1 MPVHDMLPGRMKIM
15 RRPSTRTLVE
25 ALCVAAILVFVGCQG
40 NTDGGSAASP
50 DFRDDVFVGDES
62 STGSIRVVLND
73 SQIQV
78 GDTTGFKVYVADA
91 KGEPLPFVRVVCDSE
106 QGIALIEPTT
116 GYELTNG
123 EGVMSGRIGCAAPGS
138 FQMVCRLSIGANRRQ
153 FVSVACTGDIPSGFA
168 GFPGSGGGGL
178 GGGTQT
184 GDNGEIRITNAGF
197 DDDGTFDN
205 TSVPS
210 DASVDIT
217 QTADCDAVATTNDIE
232 PFYDTYT
239 VLQVENNLEERVTLL
254 YVECSVTG
262 VDGTSNTADC
272 GTIGLTRSSDVVLE
286 ANSDSKIL
294 QVPVF
299 KAYNGGKWV
308 GSPTNGTGTQIT
320 KAGLYTVSFKLYYQK
335 ASDEG
340 EDLGEGDNL
349 PYISASATAAMGNY
363 NRCPAS

>member
-1 MPVHDMLPGRMKIM
+1 MLPKGMKIM
-15 RRPSTRTLVE
+15 RSSNMRTLIE
-25 ALCVAAILVFVGCQG
+25 ALCVVGLLAFVGCQG

-50 DFRDDVFVGDES
+50 DYSDDVFTGDES
-62 STGSIRVVLND
+62 STGSIRVEVTQ
-73 SQIQV
+73 SQINV
-78 GDTTGFKVYVADA
+78 GDTAGFKVYVQDS
-91 KGEPLPFVRVVCDSE
+91 KGLPVPFTRVVCDSE

-153 FVSVACTGDIPSGFA
+153 FVSVACTGDIPSGFT
-168 GFPGSGGGGL
+168 GFPGAGGGGL
-178 GGGTQT
+178 GGGTQI
-184 GDNGEIRITNAGF
+184 GDNGEVRITNAGF

-205 TSVPS
+205 SSVPS

-217 QTADCDAVATTNDIE
+217 QTADCDGVATTSDVE
-232 PFYDTYT
+232 PFYDTYA

-254 YVECSVTG
+254 YIECSVTG
-262 VDGTSNTADC
+262 VDGTTNTADC

-286 ANSDSKIL
+286 ANNDSTII

-299 KAYNGGKWV
+299 KAHGGGKWV
-308 GSPTNGTGTQIT
+308 GNPTNGTGTQIT

-335 ASDEG
+335 ASAEGDDLNPG
-340 EDLGEGDNL
+340 EDL

-363 NRCPAS
+363 NRCSGS

>member
-1 MPVHDMLPGRMKIM
+1 MLPKGLKIM
-15 RRPSTRTLVE
+15 RRPHLRSLVE
-25 ALCVAAILVFVGCQG
+25 ALCVAAILVFIGCQG

-50 DFRDDVFVGDES
+50 DFRDDVFTGDAS
-62 STGSIRVVLND
+62 STGSIRVELTQ
-73 SQIQV
+73 SQIDV
-78 GDTTGFKVYVADA
+78 GQTAGFKVYAADS
-91 KGEPLPFVRVVCDSE
+91 KGQPVPFIRVVCDTE
-106 QGIALIEPTT
+106 QGVALIEPTT

-153 FVSVACTGDIPSGFA
+153 FVSVACTGDIPAGFS
-168 GFPGSGGGGL
+168 GFPGAGGGGL
-178 GGGTQT
+178 GGGSQL

-197 DDDGTFDN
+197 EDDGSFDN
-205 TSVPS
+205 TKVPS
-210 DASVDIT
+210 DASVDIV
-217 QTADCDAVATTNDIE
+217 QTADCDGVATTSDVE
-232 PFYDTYT
+232 PFYDTYS

-254 YVECSVTG
+254 YLECSVTG
-262 VDGTSNTADC
+262 VDGTTNTADC
-272 GTIGLTRSSDVVLE
+272 GTIGLTRSSDVILE
-286 ANSDSKIL
+286 ANNDTKII

-340 EDLGEGDNL
+340 TDMNAGDDL

-363 NRCPAS
+363 NRCPSK

>member
-1 MPVHDMLPGRMKIM
+1 
-15 RRPSTRTLVE
+15 
-25 ALCVAAILVFVGCQG
+25 
-40 NTDGGSAASP
+40 
-50 DFRDDVFVGDES
+50 
-62 STGSIRVVLND
+62 
-73 SQIQV
+73 
-78 GDTTGFKVYVADA
+78 
-91 KGEPLPFVRVVCDSE
+91 
-106 QGIALIEPTT
+106 LIEPTT

-123 EGVMSGRIGCAAPGS
+123 AGVMSGRIGCAAPGS

-153 FVSVACTGDIPSGFA
+153 FVSVGCTGDVPAGFS
-168 GFPGSGGGGL
+168 GFPGAGGGGL
-178 GGGTQT
+178 GGGSQI

-210 DASVDIT
+210 DASIDIVQGT
-217 QTADCDAVATTNDIE
+217 NCDNDATTNDVE
-232 PFYDTYT
+232 PFYDTYA

-254 YVECSVTG
+254 YLECSVVG
-262 VDGTSNTADC
+262 VDGTSNAADC

-286 ANSDSKIL
+286 ANNDSTVI

-299 KAYNGGKWV
+299 KAYDGGKYV
-308 GSPTNGTGTQIT
+308 GNPTNGTGTEIT
-320 KAGLYTVSFKLYYQK
+320 SSGLYTVSFKLYYMK

-340 EDLGEGDNL
+340 DDLGEGDDL